1 MLVAGGIHFTFEARA
16 SLKVISFQRVPPHHV
31 PGRWVVPAAC
41 ACVAATRGKAAAAS
55 TAMIDAARGN
65 V

>member
-1 MLVAGGIHFTFEARA
+1 MLVAAGAHTTFEASA

-31 PGRWVVPAAC
+31 PGRAALAPF
-41 ACVAATRGKAAAAS
+41 ACVAVTRANAAAAS
-55 TAMIDAARGN
+55 TAATFAARAT